1 YRAVSV
7 LYIKGDLNVAKLQ
20 AAWQE
25 VSARNEILRTV
36 YPSLPG
42 MSVPLQTIAE
52 PNAAPIE
59 TIDLSD
65 LDAEVQELQLASLFE
80 DARALPFD
88 YTYGPLLLATLIKLA
103 PQHHALLFS
112 VSALCADSASLET
125 LKRQLIASA
134 ANDNGHMA
142 AELAQYADISEFFN
156 EL

>member
-1 YRAVSV
+1 ERLCVTMSMIQVEGFRLSPQQQRIWLLQQAAGSQAYRAVSV
-7 LYIKGDLNVAKLQ
+7 LYIKGDLNVARLQ

-52 PNAAPIE
+52 PKPATIE

-88 YTYGPLLLATLIKLA
+88 YTDGPLLLATLIKLA

-112 VSALCADSASLET
+112 VSALC
-125 LKRQLIASA
+125 
-134 ANDNGHMA
+134 
-142 AELAQYADISEFFN
+142 
-156 EL
+156 